1 MPTTT
6 FGIAL
11 QDARVMRRVSQS
23 KLAARAGFDHSY
35 VSRLESG
42 TRTPTREAV
51 LHLAGALG
59 LDAAGTDQLLSAAGF
74 LPGDVASLLAGEPD
88 LVQVLEVLRSDV
100 PEIAKVAIR
109 RQLQA
114 IVDQVTVLREA
125 VA

>member
-59 LDAAGTDQLLSAAGF
+59 LDATGTDQLLSAAGF

-114 IVDQVTVLREA
+114 IAHQVTVLREA